1 MSLKEGEKTRK
12 FLVISIP
19 VVTLAFFA
27 LIMLSANYLKK
38 PLGVNDNVP
47 ELVQVVTNN
56 IQVACF

>member
-1 MSLKEGEKTRK
+1 MRK

-19 VVTLAFFA
+19 VVTLAFFV

-38 PLGVNDNVP
+38 PLGVDDNVP